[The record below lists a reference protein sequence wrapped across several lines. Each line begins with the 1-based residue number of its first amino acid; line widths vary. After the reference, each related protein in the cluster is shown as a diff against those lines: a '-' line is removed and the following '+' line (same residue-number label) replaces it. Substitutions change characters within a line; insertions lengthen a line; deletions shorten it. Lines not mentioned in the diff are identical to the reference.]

1 MTTGSQRSAL
11 LPDVPTVREL
21 GYPAIEEDD
30 WFGIFVPA
38 RTPEETVKSLNTA
51 IRAALKT
58 DDVKA
63 GLTKLSLEPA
73 GDSSEAFARL
83 VKSEFDRWGPI
94 VEASGFR
101 AEN

>member
-1 MTTGSQRSAL
+1 M
-11 LPDVPTVREL
+11 
-21 GYPAIEEDD
+21 
-30 WFGIFVPA
+30 FVPA
-38 RTPEETVKSLNTA
+38 RTPAETVNTLNTA

-63 GLTKLSLEPA
+63 GLAKLSLDPA
-73 GDSSEAFARL
+73 GDSPEEFAQL

>member
-1 MTTGSQRSAL
+1 
-11 LPDVPTVREL
+11 
-21 GYPAIEEDD
+21 
-30 WFGIFVPA
+30 VPA
-38 RTPEETVKSLNTA
+38 KTPAETVKTLNIA
-51 IRAALKT
+51 IRDALKS

-63 GLTKLSLEPA
+63 GLAKLSLAPA
-73 GDSSEAFARL
+73 GASPEEFARL

>member
-1 MTTGSQRSAL
+1 
-11 LPDVPTVREL
+11 VPTAREL
-21 GYPAIEEDD
+21 GYPVIEEDD

-38 RTPEETVKSLNTA
+38 RTPAETIKTLNTA
-51 IRAALKT
+51 IRAALET

-63 GLTKLSLEPA
+63 GLAKLSLKPA
-73 GDSSEAFARL
+73 GESPEEFARL

>member
-1 MTTGSQRSAL
+1 MTTGTKRSASF
-11 LPDVPTVREL
+11 PDVPTAREL
-21 GYPAIEEDD
+21 GYSVIEEDD

-38 RTPEETVKSLNTA
+38 RTPAETVKTLNTA
-51 IRAALKT
+51 IRAALKS

-63 GLTKLSLEPA
+63 GLAKLSLEPS
-73 GDSSEAFARL
+73 GDTPEELARL
-83 VKSEFDRWGPI
+83 VKYEFDRWGPI